1 MLTLATLL
9 LFTQTVP
16 ARAADPGSRF
26 GINQAWQAADHAD
39 TAGADWS
46 RVLFWW
52 SEFQKGGPNEF
63 DLFSTGHDEHL
74 NNEVDRGRELVGA
87 ILNTPR
93 WASSDGSPNGVP
105 KNLYL
110 PYNHPDNYWGQFT
123 RQLAEHYKGRIDNWI
138 IWNEVDISGGEWGT
152 WSGTTADYVQL
163 LKVAYLSIKSAN
175 PQAKVLPFGAAWW
188 YDYGS
193 TIGRMLDLIAADPDA
208 KKYDGFMDAGNL
220 HLYSRS
226 NDIPR
231 VVGWYRDQL
240 KARGLE
246 KPIWVGETNAV
257 PYDDPNWPA
266 SKANFRASLD
276 EQASYVVQA
285 FATYLALGV
294 EKVSVNRMTDGTDFE
309 AGGEPF
315 GLLRNDGTARPA
327 LTAFQVATKYFR
339 DVYEGELFPT
349 EPNGLARA
357 VLKNRLDE
365 VVTVVWNMKPV
376 DIDVAIPATTDH
388 ALRVTKYGE
397 ASTVLANNG
406 QYPLTLT
413 AATAN
418 SNEADRRD
426 FVVGGNPIILVER
439 PDGDPQSA
447 YRAIR

>member
-1 MLTLATLL
+1 M
-9 LFTQTVP
+9 
-16 ARAADPGSRF
+16 
-26 GINQAWQAADHAD
+26 
-39 TAGADWS
+39 AGANWS

-52 SEFQKGGPNEF
+52 SEFQKSGPNDF
-63 DLFSTGHDEHL
+63 DLHATGHDEYL
-74 NNEVDRGRELVGA
+74 NSEVDRGRELAGA
-87 ILNTPR
+87 ILNTPG
-93 WASSDGSPNGVP
+93 WASVDGSPNGVP

-123 RQLAEHYKGRIDNWI
+123 WQLADHYKGRIDTWI
-138 IWNEVDISGGEWGT
+138 IWNEVDISSGPWGT

-163 LKVAYLSIKSAN
+163 LKVAYLSMKSAN
-175 PQAKVLPFGAAWW
+175 PQAKIVPFGAAWW

-193 TIGRMLDLIAADPDA
+193 TLSRMLDLIVADPDS
-208 KKYDGFMDAGNL
+208 KKYGGFMDAANL

-231 VVGWYRDQL
+231 VVSWYRDQL
-240 KARGLE
+240 KAHGLE

-257 PYDDPNWPA
+257 PYDDAKWQV
-266 SKANFRASLD
+266 SKENFRASLD

-294 EKVSVNRMTDGTDFE
+294 EKASINRMTDGTDFE

-315 GLLRNDGTARPA
+315 GMLRNDGTARPA
-327 LTAFQVATKYFR
+327 LTAFQVVTKYFQ
-339 DVYEGELFPT
+339 DVSEGELHLT
-349 EPNGLARA
+349 EPNGLTRA
-357 VLKNRLDE
+357 VLRRSSGE
-365 VVTVVWNMKPV
+365 VVTVGWNMKPV
-376 DIDVAIPATTDH
+376 DIDVVIPATADR

-426 FVVGGNPIILVER
+426 FVVGGDPIILVER